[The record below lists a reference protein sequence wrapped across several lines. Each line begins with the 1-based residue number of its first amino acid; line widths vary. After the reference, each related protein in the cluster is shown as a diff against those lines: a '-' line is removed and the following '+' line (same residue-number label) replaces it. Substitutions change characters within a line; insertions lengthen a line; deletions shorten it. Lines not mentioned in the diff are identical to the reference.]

1 MRGVWNEMKRYMKSF
16 SKKVKVRG
24 VIVSTEIILIL
35 SAVIILSFV
44 AMLGLG
50 RIVMNQA
57 VSTKATITVNEAQG
71 WYYGVDD
78 KFSNNKFITVTFYV
92 TNLGDKAVKISSVE
106 VIAGKSGR
114 TLLRYVATD
123 IDKQVN
129 PGETISISLKLTRN
143 PSSGSYTNSI
153 MKQTIMK
160 VTYTDADGRTNT
172 IEVPIV
178 ITHA

>member
-1 MRGVWNEMKRYMKSF
+1 MRSF
-16 SKKVKVRG
+16 SKKAKG

-35 SAVIILSFV
+35 SAVIILAFV

-71 WYYGVDD
+71 WYYGINDQ
-78 KFSNNKFITVTFYV
+78 FRNNPFITVTFYV
-92 TNLGDKAVKISSVE
+92 TNLGDKPVTISSVE
-106 VIAGKSGR
+106 VIVGKYYSTVLKYR
-114 TLLRYVATD
+114 ATG
-123 IDKQVN
+123 INKQVN
-129 PGETISISLKLTRN
+129 PGETISISLKLTRS
-143 PSSGSYTNSI
+143 PNSNWYSTPI
-153 MKQTIMK
+153 MKNTIMRI
-160 VTYTDADGRTNT
+160 TYTDADGRSNT